1 MARPGAHTQ
10 FKPGQS
16 GNPRGR
22 PKRADEPSRKLKLP
36 AIEIDV
42 DAVLDSKTM
51 TKLARSHAPAAFRT
65 LVDCLRDPRHR
76 VAAATALLDRGY
88 GKPKQEISGD
98 AERPVAIAF
107 SWAPAQPVDTPSDT
121 PTIDANDAAL
131 KIVWDRD
138 GTDGE

>member
-1 MARPGAHTQ
+1 MPAGGKRSTS
-10 FKPGQS
+10 FKSGKS

-22 PKRADEPSRKLKLP
+22 PKGPTPKKVRLP
-36 AIEIDV
+36 AEL
-42 DAVLDSKTM
+42 VLDNKAM
-51 TKLARSHAPAAFRT
+51 IALARIHAPVAIQT
-65 LVDCLRDPRHR
+65 LFDSLKDPRSR

-107 SWAPAQPVDTPSDT
+107 SWAPAQDEHAVSTPSNT